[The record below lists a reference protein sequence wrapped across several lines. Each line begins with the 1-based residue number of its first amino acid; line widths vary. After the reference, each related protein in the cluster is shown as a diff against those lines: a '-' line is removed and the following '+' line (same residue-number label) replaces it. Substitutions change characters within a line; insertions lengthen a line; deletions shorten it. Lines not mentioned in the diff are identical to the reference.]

1 MQSSGHQEWSWCW
14 GGRGRRSP
22 GVGVQHE
29 AVGRQG
35 SARSASSKTAGLQ
48 AAAKELAAKPSW
60 VFLPVL
66 TRLPTRLSHPWCA
79 ESGERVGSAP
89 CPTALARRCPMSA
102 SGRHSGRG
110 RGPYGARC
118 PWCTA
123 HAARGARSLPT
134 VHAHCPWCTLTAR
147 GARSLPT
154 VHVRCPR
161 CTLAAH
167 GARCPEPRNPGP
179 VAALT
184 TGLVPPLD
192 PAAAGSGIS

>member
-1 MQSSGHQEWSWCW
+1 
-14 GGRGRRSP
+14 
-22 GVGVQHE
+22 
-29 AVGRQG
+29 
-35 SARSASSKTAGLQ
+35 
-48 AAAKELAAKPSW
+48 
-60 VFLPVL
+60 
-66 TRLPTRLSHPWCA
+66 
-79 ESGERVGSAP
+79 
-89 CPTALARRCPMSA
+89 MSA

-147 GARSLPT
+147 GAR
-154 VHVRCPR
+154 
-161 CTLAAH
+161 
-167 GARCPEPRNPGP
+167 CPEPRNPGP